1 MSPQK
6 ADLEK
11 KRRDVLERLRGNR
24 GAPRHGEDRTHR
36 FDHLGEYLEPFLQM
50 AEGPGKAGQEDVK
63 GVLDAIK
70 RARHKTPGD
79 ESGAPAEEANWQEL
93 IGEIGLENFKD
104 SVQRWLASVP
114 VEHGQD
120 ETPIEDLER
129 LSREARLR
137 LRLLTKLVDFTQ
149 QEIDDIEVS
158 LRASVARAAAA
169 Q

>member
-1 MSPQK
+1 
-6 ADLEK
+6 
-11 KRRDVLERLRGNR
+11 
-24 GAPRHGEDRTHR
+24 
-36 FDHLGEYLEPFLQM
+36 M
-50 AEGPGKAGQEDVK
+50 AKGPGKAGQEDVK

-70 RARHKTPGD
+70 RARHKAPAD
-79 ESGAPAEEANWQEL
+79 ASDAPAEEANWQQL

-114 VEHGQD
+114 AEHGQD

-158 LRASVARAAAA
+158 LRASIARAAAT